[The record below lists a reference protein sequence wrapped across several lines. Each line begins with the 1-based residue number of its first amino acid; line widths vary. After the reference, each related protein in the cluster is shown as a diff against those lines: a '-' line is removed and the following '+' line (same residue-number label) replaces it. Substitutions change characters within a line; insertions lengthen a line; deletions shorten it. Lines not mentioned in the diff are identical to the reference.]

1 MQKLPHLD
9 FWQGIATSYCGHVDA
24 ALFGCKSVHQSFPLT
39 RIIVMLYQA
48 KPTSLSTSQR
58 GAAMFYT
65 ADVTIERRVDKS
77 LMGMPRERLN
87 K

>member
-1 MQKLPHLD
+1 
-9 FWQGIATSYCGHVDA
+9 
-24 ALFGCKSVHQSFPLT
+24 
-39 RIIVMLYQA
+39 MLYQA